1 MPLNKIILITN
12 TLRSAS
18 AADADCIMVIN
29 SAQRYK

>member
-12 TLRSAS
+12 TLRSA